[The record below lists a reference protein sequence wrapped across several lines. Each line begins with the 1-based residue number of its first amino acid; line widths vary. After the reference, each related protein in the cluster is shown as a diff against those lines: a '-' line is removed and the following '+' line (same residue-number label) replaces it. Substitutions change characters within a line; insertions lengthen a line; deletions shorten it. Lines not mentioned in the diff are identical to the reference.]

1 MDEKVSITKYYN
13 EDTQTE
19 TFVVRYSGGI
29 GEITV
34 PPGTKLE
41 KMIKD
46 SFIAVIC
53 EYLQAGT

>member
-1 MDEKVSITKYYN
+1 MEKVTITKLYN

-19 TFVVRYSGGI
+19 TFVVRYSRGI

-46 SFIAVIC
+46 AFIAVIC